1 MAGGL
6 PMKQGDDKQ
15 VAAASTDGRVLSHF
29 QLLGPNNGV
38 GSSLPSSGASQVL

>member
-1 MAGGL
+1 
-6 PMKQGDDKQ
+6 MKQGDDKQ

-29 QLLGPNNGV
+29 QLLGPTNNGV

>member
-15 VAAASTDGRVLSHF
+15 VAAASTDGRVLTHF
-29 QLLGPNNGV
+29 QLLGPNNAV
-38 GSSLPSSGASQVL
+38 GSSLPSSGALQVL